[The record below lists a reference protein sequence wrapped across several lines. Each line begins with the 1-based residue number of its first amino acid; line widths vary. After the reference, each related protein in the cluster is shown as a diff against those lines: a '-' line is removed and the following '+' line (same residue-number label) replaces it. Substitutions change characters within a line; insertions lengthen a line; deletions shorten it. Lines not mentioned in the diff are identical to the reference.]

1 MIKALLTFCLIACF
15 AIGSPAAMQ
24 DKGAQNK
31 APQPQQ
37 PSKGDPAVRVWV
49 DTQFGFYH
57 CPNTKLYGKTKQGVY
72 MTQKQAQDRG
82 YRPAYS
88 TVCIAP
94 PPPKVAPKAK
104 APVKK

>member
-1 MIKALLTFCLIACF
+1 MVMIKALLTFCLL
-15 AIGSPAAMQ
+15 SSLAM
-24 DKGAQNK
+24 AQSK
-31 APQPQQ
+31 TPQPPQQ

-57 CPNTKLYGKTKQGVY
+57 CPNTRLYGKTKQGVY

-88 TVCIAP
+88 TVCLTP
-94 PPPKVAPKAK
+94 PPPKPAPKTRK
-104 APVKK
+104 